1 MIILDTN
8 ILWNQ
13 TPEGGSSDLL
23 RAIRAFAGE
32 RVAIPW
38 MVMEELAAQQ
48 AIKYQNQYKRA
59 ADAVQALREATP
71 WSLDL
76 PLGPS
81 QPDEVRQS
89 WRQRWATVVDVIPTS
104 AEALREAV
112 FREANGLRPCKPET
126 KLKTGGR
133 DVAIWLSAVE
143 YARANP
149 AETVYFV
156 SGNTKDFGDSA
167 TFPAPMDADVAGLTD
182 RFELML
188 SLDDVMA
195 KFAPETTTDE
205 AAVRALLTEDRV
217 IRQLVNEATTQGWLP
232 MDGTFACTTHGF
244 DGQPVIAPAD
254 GWVTAGPSEVVEVE
268 SLRSYRIGER
278 EWCLGVVQYRLTG
291 LALMGARA
299 DWASCLLRASVSLTL
314 NDAEPQ
320 LTVLRADRPE
330 PVSDEMF
337 RRLALPQYRMTGT
350 EEAMMREIR
359 HNIASSAVP
368 NLHPLRG
375 PRAYEGAL
383 ARKNGDGIGRPRP
396 PFAE

>member
-13 TPEGGSSDLL
+13 TPEGGSADLL
-23 RAIRAFAGE
+23 RAIRACAGE

-48 AIKYQNQYKRA
+48 AIKYQAHYRRA
-59 ADAVQALREATP
+59 AEAVQALREVTP
-71 WSLDL
+71 WSLDP
-76 PLGPS
+76 PLGPCEL
-81 QPDEVRQS
+81 DRVRES

-112 FREANGLRPCKPET
+112 FREANSLRPCKPET
-126 KLKTGGR
+126 KVKTGGR

-156 SGNTKDFGDSA
+156 SGNTKDFGDGA
-167 TFPAPMDADVAGLTD
+167 AFPAPMDADVAGLTD
-182 RFELML
+182 RFRLMP

-205 AAVRALLTEDRV
+205 AAVRALLAEDRV
-217 IRQLVNEATTQGWLP
+217 ISQLVNEATTQGWLP
-232 MDGTFACTTHGF
+232 MDGAFACTTHGF
-244 DGQPVIAPAD
+244 DGDPVIAPAH
-254 GWVTAGPSEVVEVE
+254 GWVTTGPSELVEVE
-268 SLRSYRIGER
+268 SLRSYRIGEQ
-278 EWCLGVVQYRLTG
+278 EWCLGVAQYRLTG
-291 LALMGARA
+291 LAITGGRT

-314 NDAEPQ
+314 NDAEPR

-330 PVSDEMF
+330 PVSHEMF
-337 RRLALPQYRMTGT
+337 RQLALPQYRMTT
-350 EEAMMREIR
+350 AEEAMMQEIR

-383 ARKNGDGIGRPRP
+383 ARKNSDGIGAPRA
-396 PFAE
+396 PFR

>member
-13 TPEGGSSDLL
+13 TPEGGSADLL
-23 RAIRAFAGE
+23 RAIRVCAGE
-32 RVAIPW
+32 RVAVPW

-48 AIKYQNQYKRA
+48 AIKYQDQYKRA

-71 WSLDL
+71 WGLDL
-76 PLGPS
+76 PLGPCE
-81 QPDEVRQS
+81 PDEVRKS
-89 WRQRWATVVDVIPTS
+89 WRQRWGTVVDVIPTS

-112 FREANGLRPCKPET
+112 FREANGLRPCKPAT
-126 KLKTGGR
+126 KVKTGGR

-156 SGNTKDFGDSA
+156 SGNTKDFGDGEA
-167 TFPAPMDADVAGLTD
+167 FPAPMDKDVAGLGD
-182 RFELML
+182 RFRLML

-205 AAVRALLTEDRV
+205 AAVRALLTEGRV
-217 IRQLVNEATTQGWLP
+217 IGQLVNEATTQGWLP
-232 MDGTFACTTHGF
+232 MDGAFTCTTHGF
-244 DGQPVIAPAD
+244 DGEPMISPAH

-268 SLRSYRIGER
+268 SLRSYRVGER
-278 EWCLGVVQYRLTG
+278 EWCLGVVQYQLTG
-291 LALMGARA
+291 LVIMGART

-330 PVSDEMF
+330 PVSAEVF
-337 RRLALPQYRMTGT
+337 RQLALPQHQMTST
-350 EEAMMREIR
+350 QEATMEAIR
-359 HNIASSAVP
+359 QNVASVVP
-368 NLHPLRG
+368 DLHPLRG

-383 ARKNGDGIGRPRP
+383 ARANGAYIGRSRV